1 MKKLNVG
8 IIFGGVSTEHEVS
21 RRSAVHIIKALDKSR
36 FGFALFEIAK
46 NGDFYI
52 YENPGP
58 DLDAFCANI
67 VHVDNRLSKIPAAV
81 SGDTFREHGIDVV
94 FPVIH
99 GTGGEDGVLQGFLE
113 TLRIPYVGGGVLSSA
128 LCFDKAF
135 AKIIFAHHG
144 IPQVEY
150 ICATLD
156 EIEANAP
163 AICMAAAEKLGFP
176 VFVKPANGGSSV
188 GIYKTRDSGSLEKAM
203 RKAAK
208 YDRKVLIEKGVAGR
222 ELECAVFGGYEEVL
236 ALGVGEVVPC
246 NEFYDYN
253 AKYIDKGSK
262 VIIPAAIDDATAGL
276 VKETAVR
283 AFKALD
289 CHGLARIDFFLAGDG
304 AVYLNEINTMP
315 GFTSIS
321 MYPKLWE
328 ACGNTGGALVSG
340 LIDLAFEKKE
350 KYAFLKDYSGVEADE
365 Q

>member
-21 RRSAVHIIKALDKSR
+21 RRSAVHIIKSLDKSR
-36 FGFALFEIAK
+36 YDFALFEIAK
-46 NGDFYI
+46 NGEFYI

-58 DLDAFCANI
+58 DLDAFCKGM
-67 VHVDNRLSKIPAAV
+67 VHVGNSLKKKAAAI
-81 SGDTFREHGIDVV
+81 SGETFAVYGIDVV

-99 GTGGEDGVLQGFLE
+99 GTGGEDGVLQGLLE
-113 TLRIPYVGGGVLSSA
+113 TLQIPYVGSGVLSSA

-135 AKIIFAHHG
+135 AKIIFRHHG

-156 EIEANAP
+156 EIESNTP
-163 AICMAAAEKLGFP
+163 AICMAAGMKLGFP

-188 GIYKTRDSGSLEKAM
+188 GIYKAGDLGSLEKAV
-203 RKAAK
+203 RKAAR
-208 YDRKVLIEKGVAGR
+208 YDKKVLIEKGVAGR
-222 ELECAVFGGYEEVL
+222 ELECAVFGGYEEVM
-236 ALGVGEVVPC
+236 ALGVGEIVPC

-253 AKYIDKGSK
+253 AKYIDEGSQ
-262 VIIPAAIDDATAGL
+262 VIIPAVIDDATIGL
-276 VKETAVR
+276 IKETAVR

-289 CHGLARIDFFLAGDG
+289 CHGLARIDFFLAEDG
-304 AVYLNEINTMP
+304 TVYLNEINTMP

-328 ACGNTGGALVSG
+328 ARGNSGEALVSG
-340 LIDLAFEKKE
+340 LIDLAFEKKD
-350 KYAFLKDYSGVEADE
+350 KYAFLKEYSGDETDE